1 MIKLELTQQEIQTL
15 AKGLIELPY
24 KLSANLLKKLEL
36 AVQEELK
43 SKQEEVK
50 EIV

>member
-1 MIKLELTQQEIQTL
+1 MIKLELTQNEIQIL

-24 KLSANLLKKLEL
+24 KLSANLLQKLEN

-43 SKQEEVK
+43 NKQAEVK
-50 EIV
+50 ETV